1 MKRKRYWIL
10 AVGILWLGWQGAVWG
25 EDWSLWSH
33 VAEVSQ
39 PRSNEPF
46 CRLLLSGEVY
56 HLSRGDLAD
65 VRLVDR
71 TGGQIPYVLYRPQDE
86 VKRQECRLIE
96 LNRGVMEDG
105 SAVLTL
111 DFDSQV
117 MKDQIAVETSGT
129 NFRRKIVAEGSN
141 DNREFITLV
150 DGAYVFAIPGQSGIQ
165 RFSSLRL
172 PANDFRYLR
181 IRVYPMTAEEGV
193 ITIGRVTA
201 WQEHSKRVGRQ
212 PVVMKLMVG
221 GMEDKTKTSWQ
232 VYDLEYNH
240 LPVVG
245 IRLEAAEERFYRYVT
260 IEGREQEKIQVEIH
274 GEDNRRRYRDE
285 EVPWRHL
292 RSGTIYR
299 YSMTTGQVEE
309 SLRLS
314 LPEGAVPRY
323 IRISIRNYDDQP
335 MTVESAE
342 GEMIPHQLLFA
353 RQDEVC
359 LLYTGNPSV
368 AAPRYDLEQTLS
380 QPMKIPAADVTS
392 SGMKPN
398 PVFAIK
404 PAKVV
409 PWTEQHKILLWVTL
423 ILMVTVLGGFI
434 IKSWKTI
441 TSRPGE

>member
-10 AVGILWLGWQGAVWG
+10 AVGILWLGWQGVVWG
-25 EDWSLWSH
+25 EDWTLWSH

-39 PRSNEPF
+39 PWGNEPF

-65 VRLVDR
+65 LRLVDG
-71 TGGQIPYVLYRPQDE
+71 TGGQIPYVLYQPQDE
-86 VKRQECRLIE
+86 VKKQEFRLEE
-96 LNRGVMEDG
+96 LNRGVMADG
-105 SAVLTL
+105 SAALTL
-111 DFDSQV
+111 DFGSQV

-129 NFRRKIVAEGSN
+129 NFRRKIVVEGSN

-165 RFSSLRL
+165 RFPTLRL
-172 PANDFRYLR
+172 PRNDFRYLR
-181 IRVYPMTAEEGV
+181 IRVYPMTGEEGV
-193 ITIGRVTA
+193 ITIGRVTV
-201 WQEHSKRVGRQ
+201 WQEHSKRVVRQ
-212 PVVMKLMVG
+212 PVVMKLMVS

-232 VYDLEYNH
+232 VYDLQYNH
-240 LPVVG
+240 LPLVG
-245 IRLEAAEERFYRYVT
+245 IRLEVAEERFYRYVA
-260 IEGREQEKIQVEIH
+260 IEGREQEKIQVEIR
-274 GEDNRRRYRDE
+274 GEDNRRRYREE

-314 LPEGAVPRY
+314 LQDGAVPRY

-335 MTVESAE
+335 LTVKSAE

-359 LLYTGNPSV
+359 QLYTGNPLV

-380 QPMKIPAADVTS
+380 QPTKIPAAEVTFS
-392 SGMKPN
+392 DMKPN
-398 PVFAIK
+398 PSFAIK
-404 PAKVV
+404 PVKTV
-409 PWTEQHKILLWVTL
+409 PWTERHKILLWVTL
-423 ILMVTVLGGFI
+423 ILIVVVLGGFI